1 MKTLPTLPM
10 LLEYRWVITQTALEG
25 KDGRNYRKLRVHK
38 LILDGQIRSAPPRDV
53 LHALSKS
60 ISSSSFVAFAKTLGK
75 FSCFLNF
82 LNF

>member
-10 LLEYRWVITQTALEG
+10 LLEYRWVITQTGGKGREKLPKIAL
-25 KDGRNYRKLRVHK
+25 VHK